1 MSHRKKAAGS
11 TRAVQAQILALFLAF
26 TAFATLAPTRVHAS
40 LTCQEEVTKI
50 ELMYSVAD
58 QRVTAQITLKNNI
71 ALKWVPKT
79 EKDEQMLLEIIKIFG
94 ALDIG
99 GRRSKMFLTVEED
112 QVKAFKVITASTPA
126 LCC

>member
-1 MSHRKKAAGS
+1 MTDRNHRHPHPRAPRAA
-11 TRAVQAQILALFLAF
+11 FLAF
-26 TAFATLAPTRVHAS
+26 LIASALLWPATPRAS
-40 LTCQEEVTKI
+40 LTCHEEVTKI
-50 ELMYSVAD
+50 ELMYSVVD

-94 ALDIG
+94 ALDVG

-112 QVKAFKVITASTPA
+112 QVKAFKVITASTPG

>member
-1 MSHRKKAAGS
+1 MTDRTHRHLDRVLKAAS
-11 TRAVQAQILALFLAF
+11 LALLIAAASLWPIF
-26 TAFATLAPTRVHAS
+26 PRAS

-58 QRVTAQITLKNNI
+58 QRVTAQITLRNNI

-99 GRRSKMFLTVEED
+99 GRRSKMFLIVEED
-112 QVKAFKVITASTPA
+112 QVKAFKVVTASTPG